1 MGIFDFEIPNIK
13 TKMRIFLA
21 TLLMASAALAQTQQ
35 QGITQ
40 EQYDQWQAA
49 QARQGFGG
57 NVDASF
63 GPFGSA
69 SVGGNLQLP
78 GSGGDTGLL
87 TTVLIGVGLLTLV
100 NTIATVVVPMFN
112 GSEEATPEET
122 QRRARN
128 IETVKGYVFQ
138 GLAKAAELYANNFKT
153 PNTFSSV
160 RKDI

>member
-1 MGIFDFEIPNIK
+1 MGLSICHSTKEDLLFRNILPNTII
-13 TKMRIFLA
+13 TKMRFFIL
-21 TLLMASAALAQTQQ
+21 TLLVASAMAQQ
-35 QGITQ
+35 QNTQ
-40 EQYDQWQAA
+40 WTKEQYDQWQEA

-87 TTVLIGVGLLTLV
+87 TT
-100 NTIATVVVPMFN
+100 IATVVVPMFN

-128 IETVKGYVFQ
+128 IET
-138 GLAKAAELYANNFKT
+138 
-153 PNTFSSV
+153 
-160 RKDI
+160 

>member
-1 MGIFDFEIPNIK
+1 MGKEDLQFRSILPNTII
-13 TKMRIFLA
+13 TKMRFFIL
-21 TLLMASAALAQTQQ
+21 TLLVASAMAQQ
-35 QGITQ
+35 QNTQ
-40 EQYDQWQAA
+40 WTKEQYDQWQEA

-78 GSGGDTGLL
+78 GSGADSGLL

-100 NTIATVVVPMFN
+100 NTIATVVVPMLT

-138 GLAKAAELYANNFKT
+138 GLAKAAELYGQ
-153 PNTFSSV
+153 
-160 RKDI
+160 

>member
-1 MGIFDFEIPNIK
+1 MCKYKSEMKHMVLKKDTLFLKLFFSFQRERG
-13 TKMRIFLA
+13 RIFWTFWICKCWWKVRFILEFENIVC
-21 TLLMASAALAQTQQ
+21 TEKSISKYILNFFSN
-35 QGITQ
+35 
-40 EQYDQWQAA
+40 YY
-49 QARQGFGG
+49 
-57 NVDASF
+57 S
-63 GPFGSA
+63 
-69 SVGGNLQLP
+69 LQLP

-138 GLAKAAELYANNFKT
+138 GLAKAAELYGQ
-153 PNTFSSV
+153 
-160 RKDI
+160 

>member
-1 MGIFDFEIPNIK
+1 
-13 TKMRIFLA
+13 MRFFIL
-21 TLLMASAALAQTQQ
+21 TLLVASAMAQQ
-35 QGITQ
+35 QNTQ
-40 EQYDQWQAA
+40 WTKEQYDQWQEA
-49 QARQGFGG
+49 QARQGFGANA
-57 NVDASF
+57 NVGLGD
-63 GPFGSA
+63 FGSFNA
-69 SVGGNLQLP
+69 GGNLQLP

-138 GLAKAAELYANNFKT
+138 GLAKAAELYGQ
-153 PNTFSSV
+153 
-160 RKDI
+160 

>member
-1 MGIFDFEIPNIK
+1 MGKEDLQFRSILPNTII
-13 TKMRIFLA
+13 TKMRFFIL
-21 TLLMASAALAQTQQ
+21 TLLVASAMAQQ
-35 QGITQ
+35 QNTQ
-40 EQYDQWQAA
+40 WTKEQYDQWQEA

-78 GSGGDTGLL
+78 GSGGDSGLL

-100 NTIATVVVPMFN
+100 NTIATVVVPMLT

-138 GLAKAAELYANNFKT
+138 GLAKAAELYGQ
-153 PNTFSSV
+153 
-160 RKDI
+160 

>member
-1 MGIFDFEIPNIK
+1 MGLSICHSTKEDPQFRNILPNTII
-13 TKMRIFLA
+13 TKMRFFIL
-21 TLLMASAALAQTQQ
+21 TLLVASAMAQQ
-35 QGITQ
+35 QNTQ
-40 EQYDQWQAA
+40 WTKEQYDQWQEA

-57 NVDASF
+57 NVD

-138 GLAKAAELYANNFKT
+138 GLAKAAELYGQ
-153 PNTFSSV
+153 
-160 RKDI
+160 